1 MRHISYK
8 LFGDLNTLFRPIV
21 RHLHEEAV
29 CDMKNNEPSRNIRHL
44 IALKITPLNNII
56 TLHVKTNIDETN
68 RPPRPR

>member
-1 MRHISYK
+1 MTQISFNIYYN
-8 LFGDLNTLFRPIV
+8 LNSRFKPIV

-29 CDMKNNEPSRNIRHL
+29 YDMKNNEPSRNIRHL